1 MTYLLFALEVIA
13 LTCILF
19 VTALGIWKAMGWF
32 IATLPEEPMEQP
44 KRIED
49 VTLVEED
56 YCGCT
61 TKPLVRIAELGF
73 RFQACGH
80 ATYEWSDRKGQCLQC
95 VVEGRIAAKDLG
107 KLRP

>member
-1 MTYLLFALEVIA
+1 MTYILFALEVIA

-32 IATLPEEPMEQP
+32 IATLPEEPMEPP

-49 VTLVEED
+49 VTLVEDELP
-56 YCGCT
+56 
-61 TKPLVRIAELGF
+61 KALVRIKELK
-73 RFQACGH
+73 FQYQNCGH
-80 ATYEWSDRKGQCLQC
+80 HVFCFNAVRGECEQC
-95 VVEGRIAAKDLG
+95 VLEGRSAKRDMG

>member
-32 IATLPEEPMEQP
+32 IATLPEDEMDKPT
-44 KRIED
+44 RLED
-49 VTLVEED
+49 VTLVED
-56 YCGCT
+56 GLP
-61 TKPLVRIAELGF
+61 KALHRLAAMNF
-73 RFQACGH
+73 RKMPCGH
-80 ATYEWSDRKGQCLQC
+80 NPYSWNAVRGECEQC
-95 VVEGRIAAKDLG
+95 VLEGRSAKRDMG